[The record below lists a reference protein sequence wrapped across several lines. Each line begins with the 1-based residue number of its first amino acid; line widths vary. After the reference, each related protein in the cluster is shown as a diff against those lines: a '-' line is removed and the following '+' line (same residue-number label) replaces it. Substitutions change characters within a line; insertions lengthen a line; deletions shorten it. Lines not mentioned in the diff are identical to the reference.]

1 MVGTPETVTVKVPP
15 AAIPESVLTVTG
27 PVVAPAGTTTVS
39 CVGKST
45 LTALSGTG
53 TPLNRTTVRSWKLE
67 PAMTTRVPMG
77 PVVVDRPV
85 TTGAGTVK
93 LVLLYTVP
101 PSVCTEIGPDV
112 TCSGTSARI
121 CVGDSTSKVAPVPL
135 NSTKIAPVK
144 LVPSMRTSVSTDAE
158 LGEKPEM

>member
-1 MVGTPETVTVKVPP
+1 MLGGPEGVTVNVPP
-15 AAIPESVLTVTG
+15 EAVPELVLTVTG

-45 LTALSGTG
+45 LTAPGETG
-53 TPLNRTTVRSWKLE
+53 TPLNATDVTDVRSWKLL
-67 PAMTTRVPMG
+67 PAMTTRVPTG

-93 LVLLYTVP
+93 FVLLYTVP
-101 PSVCTEIGPDV
+101 PRVCTEIGPDV

-121 CVGDSTSKVAPVPL
+121 CVGESTSKVAPVPL
-135 NSTKIAPVK
+135 NRTK
-144 LVPSMRTSVSTDAE
+144 
-158 LGEKPEM
+158 